1 MEEPMY
7 IKIHNQIKRDVEN
20 HVYKVGDR
28 IPAERQLAV
37 KFGVSR
43 MTLRQAIKT
52 LEEEGILERRLGS
65 GTYVASQ
72 KVQEKMSGIMS
83 FTEITQA
90 NGQIPS
96 SKLISYQIG
105 KPSLSEKERLNLNPD
120 SEVLRMERIRFA
132 DETPI
137 CYEVVTIPYHLV
149 ENLSKDDI
157 STHLY
162 ETLNKNGYRIGRVTE
177 HISAAVANEN
187 DARLLNA
194 KKGEALITRRQ
205 VTELSNGQ
213 PFEYTRARYVAERFE
228 FTFFIY
234 YTLVITRVFFTLNH
248 L

>member
-28 IPAERQLAV
+28 ISAERQLAV

-228 FTFFIY
+228 FTFSK
-234 YTLVITRVFFTLNH
+234 
-248 L
+248 

>member
-7 IKIHNQIKRDVEN
+7 IRIHNQIKRDVEN

-83 FTEITQA
+83 FTEITKA
-90 NGQIPS
+90 NGQKPS

-105 KPSLSEKERLNLNPD
+105 KPSLSEKERLALD
-120 SEVLRMERIRFA
+120 GDEDVLRMERIRYA
-132 DETPI
+132 DQTPI
-137 CYEVVTIPYHLV
+137 CYEVVTIPYDLV
-149 ENLSKDDI
+149 KNISKEDI

-162 ETLNKNGYRIGRVTE
+162 EALSQNNYEIGKVTE
-177 HISAAVANEN
+177 HISAAVSNEQ

-194 KKGEALITRRQ
+194 RKGEALITRRQ
-205 VTELSNGQ
+205 VTELADGK

-228 FTFFIY
+228 FTFSK
-234 YTLVITRVFFTLNH
+234 
-248 L
+248 

>member
-187 DARLLNA
+187 DARLLNT

-228 FTFFIY
+228 FTFSK
-234 YTLVITRVFFTLNH
+234 
-248 L
+248 

>member
-162 ETLNKNGYRIGRVTE
+162 ETLIKNGYRIGRVTE

-228 FTFFIY
+228 FTFSK
-234 YTLVITRVFFTLNH
+234 
-248 L
+248 

>member
-1 MEEPMY
+1 MKFGGERTMEEPMY

-194 KKGEALITRRQ
+194 KKAEALITRRQ

-228 FTFFIY
+228 FTFSK
-234 YTLVITRVFFTLNH
+234 
-248 L
+248 

>member
-1 MEEPMY
+1 MKFGGERTMEEPMY

-28 IPAERQLAV
+28 IPAERPLAV

-228 FTFFIY
+228 FTFSK
-234 YTLVITRVFFTLNH
+234 
-248 L
+248 

>member
-1 MEEPMY
+1 MKFGGERTMEEPMY

-83 FTEITQA
+83 FTEI

-228 FTFFIY
+228 FTFSK
-234 YTLVITRVFFTLNH
+234 
-248 L
+248 

>member
-1 MEEPMY
+1 MEGERTMEEPMY

-228 FTFFIY
+228 FTFSK
-234 YTLVITRVFFTLNH
+234 
-248 L
+248 

>member
-28 IPAERQLAV
+28 IPAERPLAV

-228 FTFFIY
+228 FTFSK
-234 YTLVITRVFFTLNH
+234 
-248 L
+248 

>member
-1 MEEPMY
+1 MKFGGERTMEEPMY

-96 SKLISYQIG
+96 SKLVSYQIG

-228 FTFFIY
+228 FTFSK
-234 YTLVITRVFFTLNH
+234 
-248 L
+248 

>member
-1 MEEPMY
+1 MEEPIY

-228 FTFFIY
+228 FTFSK
-234 YTLVITRVFFTLNH
+234 
-248 L
+248 

>member
-1 MEEPMY
+1 MKFGGERTMEEPMY

-228 FTFFIY
+228 FTFSK
-234 YTLVITRVFFTLNH
+234 
-248 L
+248 